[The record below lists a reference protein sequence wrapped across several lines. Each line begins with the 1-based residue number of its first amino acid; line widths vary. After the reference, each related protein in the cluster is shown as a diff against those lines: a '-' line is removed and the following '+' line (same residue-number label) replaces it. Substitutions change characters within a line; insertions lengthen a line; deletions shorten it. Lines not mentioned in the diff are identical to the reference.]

1 MVDTSSELPSDAT
14 SALLVYITTVTP
26 TTDSSKA
33 IETYLKDKADP
44 HYRDEA
50 GASLLHLLAAKGNR
64 AGVTAILRAG
74 AQWNAVDKAGKSVG
88 EYAREAGHEE
98 LYQYLVQEGVRTE
111 FLLMALGASS
121 TDAYEMD
128 EGVEGEDEINEEDSK
143 ASQEGEPE
151 EPESYTAPSSE
162 DVTVAPAGPASA
174 HPSNADYLS
183 RRLTFSQG
191 RLLDSDANAVMMGW
205 EAPLMELHAAVI
217 SPRPGLSVLNVGFG
231 LGLIDTY
238 LQSHQPASHTI
249 IEAHPD
255 VYAKMIEDGWNK
267 KPGVRILFGR
277 WQDVLS
283 DLEVYDGIFFD
294 TFGEYYDDLKQF
306 HEHLPNLLMHDGIY
320 SYFNGLAGT
329 NSFFH
334 DVACGLAEA
343 DLEEMGIHTTFKE
356 VVMDDLGDE
365 TWKGIKRA
373 YWSLPLYR
381 LPVCTFE

>member
-1 MVDTSSELPSDAT
+1 MVDTSSELPSDPT

-50 GASLLHLLAAKGNR
+50 GASILHLLAAKGNR

-111 FLLMALGASS
+111 FLLMALGAQ
-121 TDAYEMD
+121 
-128 EGVEGEDEINEEDSK
+128 K
-143 ASQEGEPE
+143 SQ
-151 EPESYTAPSSE
+151 T
-162 DVTVAPAGPASA
+162 GPASA

-267 KPGVRILFGR
+267 KAGVRILFGR

-306 HEHLPNLLMHDGIY
+306 HEHLPNMLKHDGIY